1 MGKITRSIL
10 EDDYNYVKYE
20 NIAFLITAVF
30 YLVPLAGA
38 IYRIS
43 KYSNDIFS
51 TINYR
56 ESYLKIV
63 MKKRNFYNLD
73 SDFSDSDM

>member
-1 MGKITRSIL
+1 MVKTMHSIS

-43 KYSNDIFS
+43 KYSHNS
-51 TINYR
+51 
-56 ESYLKIV
+56 
-63 MKKRNFYNLD
+63 
-73 SDFSDSDM
+73 

>member
-1 MGKITRSIL
+1 MGKITHSIM

-30 YLVPLAGA
+30 YLVPFAGA

-43 KYSNDIFS
+43 KYS
-51 TINYR
+51 
-56 ESYLKIV
+56 
-63 MKKRNFYNLD
+63 
-73 SDFSDSDM
+73 